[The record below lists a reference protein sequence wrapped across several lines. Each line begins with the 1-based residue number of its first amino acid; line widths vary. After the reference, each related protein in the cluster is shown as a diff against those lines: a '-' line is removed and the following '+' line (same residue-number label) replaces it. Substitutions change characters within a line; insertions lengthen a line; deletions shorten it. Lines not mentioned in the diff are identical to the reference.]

1 MFSAAQKSIE
11 HNLKMAIL
19 LLGQIF
25 FFLNINIGKKE
36 PTAIK
41 IYQNH
46 YVILEKVWDNLS
58 EKLRLNPKSHD
69 ILKNEDKNVFN
80 IQEKIHKTISFL

>member
-19 LLGQIF
+19 LLGQFF

-46 YVILEKVWDNLS
+46 YVILEKV
-58 EKLRLNPKSHD
+58 
-69 ILKNEDKNVFN
+69 
-80 IQEKIHKTISFL
+80 